1 MGKILDLSVFDEETL
16 DLKTADG
23 RIIHLKKPTQAL
35 AIAML
40 QLRGLS
46 DKTAPEAALAI
57 QNSVVL
63 KIMNNNADGIAF
75 TPESIA
81 ALTLAVKN
89 TIVKEYADFSAEL
102 QANPTISSLRSPA
115 KTETKKRSCFAAF
128 MPWRNTRG

>member
-16 DLKTADG
+16 DLRTAEG
-23 RIIHLKKPTQAL
+23 KVIHLKKPTQGI

-40 QLRGLS
+40 QLRHLS
-46 DKTAPEAALAI
+46 ESTAPEAALAI

-81 ALTLAVKN
+81 AMTLATKN
-89 TIVKEYADFSAEL
+89 GIVSGYADFAAEL
-102 QANPTISSLRSPA
+102 QANPISSLPRSP
-115 KTETKKRSCFAAF
+115 EKKRKARRSFFGAF
-128 MPWRNTRG
+128 TPWRSMPD

>member
-16 DLKTADG
+16 DLKTAEG
-23 RIIHLKKPTQAL
+23 RIIHLKKPTQAM

-40 QLRGLS
+40 QLRNLS

-63 KIMNNNADGIAF
+63 KIMNNNADGITF

-81 ALTLAVKN
+81 AMTLATKN
-89 TIVKEYADFSAEL
+89 GIVKGYADFASEL
-102 QANPTISSLRSPA
+102 TANPISSHPQSP
-115 KTETKKRSCFAAF
+115 EKKRMAKKSFFGAF
-128 MPWRNTRG
+128 MPWRNMPD

>member
-23 RIIHLKKPTQAL
+23 HIIHLKKPTQAL

-40 QLRGLS
+40 QLRSLS
-46 DKTAPEAALAI
+46 DKTTPEAALAI

-75 TPESIA
+75 TPESVA

-89 TIVKEYADFSAEL
+89 AIVKEYADFASEL
-102 QANPTISSLRSPA
+102 QANPTASSLQSPV
-115 KTETKKRSCFAAF
+115 KPETKKRSCFAAF

>member
-16 DLKTADG
+16 DLKTAEG

-63 KIMNNNADGIAF
+63 KIMNNNADGITF

-81 ALTLAVKN
+81 ALTLPVKN
-89 TIVKEYADFSAEL
+89 GIVKEYADFASEL
-102 QANPTISSLRSPA
+102 QANPTISSPQSREKKERTRRSF
-115 KTETKKRSCFAAF
+115 FAAF

>member
-16 DLKTADG
+16 DLKTAEG

-40 QLRGLS
+40 QLRNLS

-57 QNSVVL
+57 QNAIVL
-63 KIMNNNADGIAF
+63 KVMNNNADGIVF
-75 TPESIA
+75 TPDSIA

-89 TIVKEYADFSAEL
+89 GILKEYADFASEL
-102 QANPTISSLRSPA
+102 RANPTTSSLQSPE
-115 KTETKKRSCFAAF
+115 KPEMKKRSFLAAF
-128 MPWRNTRG
+128 MPWRNMRA